1 MERHSTKLDMQ
12 DNIHQV
18 AELISQGKTKKEVLD
33 YLRYELGIAPTMLS
47 TYYHQALKG
56 LIMDDD
62 MMGDYKKSIQQQNYD
77 RLEQIVAETISG
89 NTMSKK
95 IAIDA
100 IKELNHMAGAYEGN
114 TVTVAQNKE
123 GDQIIQIKFQ

>member
-33 YLRYELGIAPTMLS
+33 YLRYELGIAPT
-47 TYYHQALKG
+47 HQALKG

-89 NTMSKK
+89 NTMSKR